1 MASVAL
7 NTGERF
13 RIGRVFNESFAIIG
27 RNLPLC
33 LGLGAAFHALPR
45 FAAWLWY
52 VKSGAGQHSFQAFV
66 IQHPLVSILA
76 VPLYLVLTVVLQTS
90 LIRATIV
97 DLRGEKPD
105 FSDCFGFALALLF
118 PILGLSL
125 LATAGIAIGM
135 VLLIVPGILLT
146 VRWAVAMPVLIQER
160 RGILDSMSRSRDL
173 TSGSRWALLG
183 LWLMLI
189 AANVMTGLVI
199 NHVAIP
205 LNVTFGLLADATVR
219 AAILVFSSVANAVSY
234 AELRRTKEG
243 TSVDEL
249 AKIFS

>member
-13 RIGRVFNESFAIIG
+13 RIGRVFNESFAVIG
-27 RNLPLC
+27 RNLLLC

-52 VKSGAGQHSFQAFV
+52 VKSGACQQSFQAFV
-66 IQHPLVSILA
+66 IQHPLISILA
-76 VPLYLVLTVVLQTS
+76 APLYLVLTVVLQTS

-97 DLRGEKPD
+97 DLRGEKPG

-125 LATAGIAIGM
+125 LATTGIMIGM

-160 RGILDSMSRSRDL
+160 GGILDSMSRSRDL
-173 TSGSRWALLG
+173 TKGSRWALLG
-183 LWLMLI
+183 LWLILI
-189 AANVMTGLVI
+189 VTSAVLSVVI
-199 NHVAIP
+199 NRVAIP
-205 LNVTFGLLADATVR
+205 LNVTFGLLADAIVR
-219 AAILVFSSVANAVSY
+219 ATVLVFSSVANAVSY
-234 AELRRTKEG
+234 AELRRIKEG